1 MGGYCLWV
9 SIVTKTLLKDQTTIF
24 LIYLGVGE
32 EGILGS

>member
-1 MGGYCLWV
+1 MGIDSYKD
-9 SIVTKTLLKDQTTIF
+9 SLLKDQTTIF